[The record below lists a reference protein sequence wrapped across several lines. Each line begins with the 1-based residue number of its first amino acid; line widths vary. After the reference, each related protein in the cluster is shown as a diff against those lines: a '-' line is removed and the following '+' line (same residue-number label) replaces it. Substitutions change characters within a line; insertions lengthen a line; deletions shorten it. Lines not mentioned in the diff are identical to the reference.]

1 MVVAPDRFAQSVIA
15 FIGRYRRANSHS
27 VELGTFDR
35 TAKQRSMRRRPALV
49 PKPWRHV
56 NFALIAS
63 LAVVALP
70 AAAQTAPP
78 NAQTVITALRWRNVG
93 PGIGGRSVAVDAV
106 PGTPFTF
113 YFGGVDGGVWR
124 STNYGLTWTNI
135 TDGQLNASNSIGAL
149 AVAPS
154 NPKTI
159 YIGTGEADIRNTF
172 VTGDGIY
179 KTTDAGKTWHY
190 AGLKDTHTVAKIVID
205 PHDANVVYAAS
216 MGHVY
221 AKNAE
226 RGIFKSNDG
235 GSHWRK
241 VLYVDDATGA
251 SDLVMDPSHPTTL
264 YAAMWQA
271 YRTPYSLSS
280 GGPGSGLYKTT
291 DGGKRWTKISANPG
305 FATGLLG
312 RIGVSVAASDPKI
325 VYAIVQAKHGGVFR
339 SDDAGA
345 HWRLVNGSM
354 EMRQR
359 AFYYMAIYADPTDP
373 DTIYVPNARFFVSHD
388 GGKNFALL
396 RPPHGDNHIV
406 WIDPHNRRIILEG
419 NDGGATV
426 STDRGETWSSERNQ
440 LTAQFYHVA
449 LDDAFPFNIYGAQQ
463 DEGSFEGPSAS
474 SGGTILTS
482 DWKRTAL
489 GESTFIAPQPGNTN
503 VDYGSGYFSIMM
515 RHDAVT
521 DEYNSVSPYP
531 LYREGASSGE
541 LEYRL
546 AWTHPILFSPVNRK
560 ELLLG
565 AQYVLSSTDY
575 GQTWKKISPD
585 LTRNDPKT
593 EAASGG
599 PIDNDAS
606 SAEVYPYVS
615 ALAVS
620 PLDGDELWAG
630 SVDGLVHLTTN
641 HGATWTEIT
650 PPALP
655 QWAEITSIEPSH
667 TDKATAYLTAS
678 RYQYD
683 DFQPYIYKTT
693 DYGKTWTPL
702 SSGIP
707 PDQYLYTVRQDPNAP
722 NLFFLTTKSSVFVS
736 FDGAAHWQPL
746 TLNLP
751 NVQVRDVAIDAR
763 EGKVVIAT
771 HGRSMWVLDNLSLL
785 EQLTRT
791 APAAANGATL
801 YAPERA
807 WLTHAYGAPTFGG
820 SPNAAG
826 NGENPPFGATVI
838 FYVPRSYDGKTPVTL
853 TFKDSAGN
861 VVRSFALHLKSRAK
875 PEAPSE
881 RYHPTEDE
889 ARANARL
896 TGIAPGMNVFQW
908 DLRYPEATEIM
919 GFEPSGSGGG
929 LEDSLLGPQIVP
941 GNYNVTLQYGNAQVS
956 QPLTL
961 ALDPRSSAT
970 AQDLAARRDL
980 GLKIHA
986 LQDELDRKVNA
997 AIVIRAKL
1005 GPGAA
1010 AAQLDAAIGAVVD
1023 IVHPQA
1029 DEGALLYE
1037 SRLRDFVAYLNAE
1050 VDTGYVRPTAAEY
1063 AVFEKL
1069 SADAA
1074 SADARLDAAIAAA
1087 R

>member
-1 MVVAPDRFAQSVIA
+1 MEIQSERLNQPRQV
-15 FIGRYRRANSHS
+15 GKRLVGANS
-27 VELGTFDR
+27 
-35 TAKQRSMRRRPALV
+35 
-49 PKPWRHV
+49 
-56 NFALIAS
+56 FALIAAS
-63 LAVVALP
+63 LVMVAVP
-70 AAAQTAPP
+70 AGAQTSAPT
-78 NAQTVITALRWRNVG
+78 AQTIISALHWRNVG

-135 TDGQLNASNSIGAL
+135 SDGQLNTSNSIGAL

-172 VTGDGIY
+172 VTGDGVY
-179 KTTDAGKTWHY
+179 KTTDAGKSWHY
-190 AGLKDTHTVAKIVID
+190 AGLKDTHTVAKIVVD

-226 RGIFKSNDG
+226 RGVFKSTDG
-235 GSHWRK
+235 GSHWTK
-241 VLYVDDATGA
+241 VLYVDDTTGA
-251 SDLVMDPSHPTTL
+251 CDLVMDPSHPKTL

-271 YRTPYSLSS
+271 YRTPYSLNS
-280 GGPGSGLYKTT
+280 GGPGSGLYKTA
-291 DGGKRWTKISANPG
+291 DGGRHWTKISANPG
-305 FATGLLG
+305 FANGVLG
-312 RIGVSVAASDPKI
+312 RIGVSVAASDPQI
-325 VYAIVQAKHGGVFR
+325 VYAIVQAKNGGIFR
-339 SDDAGA
+339 SEDGGA
-345 HWRLVNGSM
+345 HWKLVNDSM

-373 DTIYVPNARFFVSHD
+373 NRIYVPNARFFVSHD
-388 GGKNFALL
+388 GGKSFGVL

-406 WIDPHNRRIILEG
+406 WIDPHNPRIILEG

-426 STDRGETWSSERNQ
+426 STDRGETWSSEHNQ

-449 LDDAFPFNIYGAQQ
+449 LDEAFPFNIYGAQQ

-474 SGGTILTS
+474 SSGTILTS
-482 DWKRTAL
+482 DWKQTAL

-515 RHDAVT
+515 RHDAIT

-546 AWTHPILFSPVNRK
+546 AWTHPILFSPINRR

-575 GQTWKKISPD
+575 GQTWRKISPD
-585 LTRNDPKT
+585 LTRDEKT
-593 EAASGG
+593 SEAASGG

-620 PLDGDELWAG
+620 PLDGNELWAG
-630 SVDGLVHLTTN
+630 SVDGLLHLTTN
-641 HGATWTEIT
+641 HGTTWSAIT

-667 TDKATAYLTAS
+667 IDKATAYVTAS

-683 DFQPYIYKTT
+683 DFHPYLYKTT
-693 DYGKTWTPL
+693 DFGKTWTSL
-702 SSGIP
+702 SDRLPS
-707 PDQYLYTVRQDPNAP
+707 DQYLYTVRQDPDAP
-722 NLFFLTTKSSVFVS
+722 NLFFLTTKSTVFVS
-736 FDGAAHWQPL
+736 FNGASDWQPL

-751 NVQVRDVAIDAR
+751 NVQVRDVAIDTR

-771 HGRSMWVLDNLSLL
+771 HGRSMWVLDNLTLL
-785 EQLTRT
+785 EQLTKP
-791 APAAANGATL
+791 PAANANGALL
-801 YAPERA
+801 YGPERA
-807 WLTHAYGAPTFGG
+807 WLTHAYGKPAFGG
-820 SPNAAG
+820 PANASG

-838 FYVPRSYDGKTPVTL
+838 FYVPRSYGGNTPVSL

-861 VVRSFALHLKSRAK
+861 VVRYFALHMKSRAK
-875 PEAPSE
+875 SEAPSE
-881 RYHPTEDE
+881 RYHPTEDL
-889 ARANARL
+889 ARAYSRL
-896 TGIAPGMNVFQW
+896 TGITTGMNVFQW
-908 DLRYPEATEIM
+908 DLRYPDATEIT

-929 LEDSLLGPQIVP
+929 LDDSLLGPQIVP
-941 GNYNVTLQYGNAQVS
+941 GNYTVTLEYGGAHIS
-956 QPLTL
+956 QPLEL
-961 ALDPRSSAT
+961 ALDPRSTAT

-980 GLKIHA
+980 GLRIHA
-986 LQDELDRKVNA
+986 LQDELDRTVNA
-997 AIVIRAKL
+997 AIAARAKV
-1005 GPGAA
+1005 GAGA
-1010 AAQLDAAIGAVVD
+1010 VSEQLDAAIGAVVD
-1023 IVHPQA
+1023 IVHRQA

-1037 SRLRDFVAYLNAE
+1037 SRLRSFIAYLNAE
-1050 VDTGYVRPTAAEY
+1050 VDMGYVRPTAAEY

-1074 SADARLDAAIAAA
+1074 SAEAKLKTAIAAA
-1087 R
+1087 H

>member
-1 MVVAPDRFAQSVIA
+1 MLAIA
-15 FIGRYRRANSHS
+15 A
-27 VELGTFDR
+27 T
-35 TAKQRSMRRRPALV
+35 
-49 PKPWRHV
+49 
-56 NFALIAS
+56 
-63 LAVVALP
+63 LAIVALRADGQMTTP
-70 AAAQTAPP
+70 TT
-78 NAQTVITALRWRNVG
+78 QTVVTALHWRNVG

-106 PGTPFTF
+106 PGNPFTF

-124 STNYGLTWTNI
+124 STNYGLTWANI
-135 TDGQLNASNSIGAL
+135 TDGQLNVSNSIGAL

-154 NPKTI
+154 DRKTI
-159 YIGTGEADIRNTF
+159 YVGTGEADIRNTF
-172 VTGDGIY
+172 VTGDGVY

-190 AGLKDTHTVAKIVID
+190 AGLKHTHTVAKIVID
-205 PHDANVVYAAS
+205 PHDANVVYVAS

-226 RGIFKSNDG
+226 RGVFKSTDG
-235 GSHWRK
+235 GAHWSK
-241 VLYVDDATGA
+241 VLYVDDSTGGC
-251 SDLVMDPSHPTTL
+251 DLVMDPSHPKTL

-271 YRTPYSLSS
+271 YRTPYSLNS

-291 DGGKRWTKISANPG
+291 DGGRHWAKISSNSG
-305 FATGLLG
+305 FATGVLG
-312 RIGVSVAASDPKI
+312 HIGVSVAASDPKI
-325 VYAIVQAKHGGVFR
+325 VYAIVQARNGGIFR
-339 SDDAGA
+339 SVDGGA
-345 HWRLVNGSM
+345 HWNLVNNSM

-359 AFYYMAIYADPTDP
+359 AFYYMTIYADPTDP
-373 DTIYVPNARFFVSHD
+373 NRIYVPNARFFVSHD
-388 GGKNFALL
+388 GGKNFSLL
-396 RPPHGDNHIV
+396 RPPHGDNHVV
-406 WIDPHNRRIILEG
+406 WIDPHNPRIILEG

-426 STDRGETWSSERNQ
+426 STDRGETWSSEHNQ

-449 LDDAFPFNIYGAQQ
+449 LDQAFPFNIYGAQQ

-503 VDYGSGYFSIMM
+503 IDYGSGYFSIMM

-546 AWTHPILFSPVNRK
+546 AWTHPILFSPVNPK
-560 ELLLG
+560 ELLVG
-565 AQYVLSSTDY
+565 AQYVLGSTDY

-585 LTRNDPKT
+585 LTRNDAKS

-630 SVDGLVHLTTN
+630 SADGLVHLTTN
-641 HGATWTEIT
+641 HGVTWSEIT

-667 TDKATAYLTAS
+667 LDKATAYLTAS

-683 DFQPYIYKTT
+683 DFHPFIYKTT
-693 DYGKTWTPL
+693 DFGKTWTSL
-702 SSGIP
+702 SAGLPS
-707 PDQYLYTVRQDPNAP
+707 DQYLYTVRQDPNAP
-722 NLFFLTTKSSVFVS
+722 NLFFLTTRSTVFIS

-771 HGRSMWVLDNLSLL
+771 HGRSMWVLDNLTLL
-785 EQLTRT
+785 EQLTKP
-791 APAAANGATL
+791 APANASGAVL
-801 YAPERA
+801 YAPQRA
-807 WLTHAYGAPTFGG
+807 WLTHAYGTPAFGG
-820 SPNAAG
+820 APNASG

-838 FYVPRSYDGKTPVTL
+838 FYVPRSYDGKTPVSL

-881 RYHPTEDE
+881 RYHPTEDR
-889 ARANARL
+889 ARAYARL
-896 TGIAPGMNVFQW
+896 TGIAPGMNAFQW
-908 DLRYPEATEIM
+908 DLRYPEATEVT

-941 GNYNVTLQYGNAQVS
+941 ANDTVTLDYGGAQMS
-956 QPLTL
+956 QPLEL
-961 ALDPRSSAT
+961 ALDPRSAAT
-970 AQDLAARRDL
+970 PQDLAARRDL
-980 GLKIHA
+980 GLKIYA
-986 LQDELDRKVNA
+986 LQDRLDRTINA
-997 AIVIRAKL
+997 AIAARATA
-1005 GPGAA
+1005 GASRAA

-1023 IVHPQA
+1023 IEHPQA

-1037 SRLRDFVAYLNAE
+1037 SRLRNFIAYLNAE
-1050 VDTGYVRPTAAEY
+1050 VDTGYVRPTAAQY
-1063 AVFEKL
+1063 AVFDKL
-1069 SADAA
+1069 STAAA
-1074 SADARLDAAIAAA
+1074 SAEARLEAAIAAA

>member
-1 MVVAPDRFAQSVIA
+1 MARSSNYPTAFRRTGAKSFGLVA
-15 FIGRYRRANSHS
+15 
-27 VELGTFDR
+27 
-35 TAKQRSMRRRPALV
+35 
-49 PKPWRHV
+49 
-56 NFALIAS
+56 AS
-63 LAVVALP
+63 LAVAALP
-70 AAAQTAPP
+70 AAAQSAAPS
-78 NAQTVITALRWRNVG
+78 AQTVIAALHWRNVG

-135 TDGQLNASNSIGAL
+135 TDGQLNGSNSIGAL

-154 NPKTI
+154 DPKTI

-172 VTGDGIY
+172 ITGDGVY

-190 AGLKDTHTVAKIVID
+190 AGLRDTHTVAKIVID
-205 PHDANVVYAAS
+205 PHDAKLIYAAS

-226 RGIFKSNDG
+226 RGIFKSTDG
-235 GSHWRK
+235 GAHWSR

-251 SDLVMDPSHPTTL
+251 CDLVMDSSHPKTL

-271 YRTPYSLSS
+271 YRTPYSLNS
-280 GGPGSGLYKTT
+280 GGPGSGLYRTT
-291 DGGKRWTKISANPG
+291 DGGRHWTKISSNPG
-305 FATGLLG
+305 FATGTLG
-312 RIGVSVAASDPKI
+312 RIGVSVAASNPNV
-325 VYAIVQAKHGGVFR
+325 VYAIVQAKNGGIFR
-339 SDDAGA
+339 SEDRGA
-345 HWRLVNGSM
+345 HWKLVNDSM

-373 DTIYVPNARFFVSHD
+373 NRIYVPNARFFVSKD
-388 GGKNFALL
+388 GGKNFSLL
-396 RPPHGDNHIV
+396 RPPHGDNHVV
-406 WIDPHNRRIILEG
+406 WIDPHNPRIILEG

-426 STDRGETWSSERNQ
+426 SSDRGETWSSEHNQ

-449 LDDAFPFNIYGAQQ
+449 LDEAFPFNIYGAQQ

-474 SGGTILTS
+474 SGGTILTT
-482 DWKRTAL
+482 DWRRTAL

-541 LEYRL
+541 LEDRL
-546 AWTHPILFSPVNRK
+546 AWTHPIFFSPVNRR

-565 AQYVLSSTDY
+565 AQHVLSSTDY
-575 GQTWKKISPD
+575 GQTWRKISPD
-585 LTRNDPKT
+585 LTRNDKNS

-606 SAEVYPYVS
+606 SAEVYPYIS

-630 SVDGLVHLTTN
+630 SVDGLVHVSTD
-641 HGATWTEIT
+641 HGATWNAIT
-650 PPALP
+650 PPELP

-667 TDKATAYLTAS
+667 TDKRTAYLTAS

-683 DFQPYIYKTT
+683 DFHPFIYKTT
-693 DYGKTWTPL
+693 DLGKSWTSL
-702 SSGIP
+702 SSSLP
-707 PDQYLYTVRQDPNAP
+707 SNQYLYTIRQDPNAP
-722 NLFFLTTKSSVFVS
+722 NLFFLTTKSTIFVS
-736 FDGAAHWQPL
+736 FDGAANWQPL

-751 NVQVRDVAIDAR
+751 NVQVRDVAINTR
-763 EGKVVIAT
+763 EGKLVIAT
-771 HGRSMWVLDNLSLL
+771 HGRSMWVLDNLTLL
-785 EQLTRT
+785 EQLTRP
-791 APAAANGATL
+791 APAAANGAVL

-807 WLTHAYGAPTFGG
+807 WLTHAYGAPLFGG
-820 SPNAAG
+820 SPNASG
-826 NGENPPFGATVI
+826 NGENPAFGATVI
-838 FYVPRSYDGKTPVTL
+838 FYVPRSYDGKTPVSL

-861 VVRSFALHLKSRAK
+861 VVRSFALHAKSHAK
-875 PEAPSE
+875 PETPSE
-881 RYHPTEDE
+881 RYHPTEDQ
-889 ARANARL
+889 ARAYARL
-896 TGIAPGMNVFQW
+896 TGIAPGMNLFQW
-908 DLRYPEATEIM
+908 DLRYPDAAEVT

-929 LEDSLLGPQIVP
+929 LDDSLLGPQIVP
-941 GNYNVTLQYGNAQVS
+941 GNYTVTLAYGGAQIS
-956 QPLTL
+956 QPFAL
-961 ALDPRSSAT
+961 ALDPRSAAT

-986 LQDELDRKVNA
+986 LQDELDRAVNA
-997 AIVIRAKL
+997 AVAARARV
-1005 GPGAA
+1005 GATGAA
-1010 AAQLDAAIGAVVD
+1010 AAQLDAAIGSVVD

-1037 SRLRDFVAYLNAE
+1037 SRLRNFIAYLNAE

-1063 AVFEKL
+1063 AVFDRL

-1074 SADARLDAAIAAA
+1074 SAEARLKAAIVGAP
-1087 R
+1087 

>member
-1 MVVAPDRFAQSVIA
+1 MNAR
-15 FIGRYRRANSHS
+15 
-27 VELGTFDR
+27 L
-35 TAKQRSMRRRPALV
+35 
-49 PKPWRHV
+49 
-56 NFALIAS
+56 S
-63 LAVVALP
+63 LATIACMAVAALP
-70 AAAQTAPP
+70 AGAQIAAPT
-78 NAQTVITALRWRNVG
+78 AQTVAGSLHWRNVG

-154 NPKTI
+154 DSKTI

-172 VTGDGIY
+172 ITGDGIY
-179 KTTDAGKTWHY
+179 KTSDAGKTWHY
-190 AGLKDTHTVAKIVID
+190 AGLKETHTVAKIVVD

-221 AKNAE
+221 ASNSA
-226 RGIFKSNDG
+226 RGVFKSTDG
-235 GSHWRK
+235 GSHWTK

-251 SDLVMDPSHPTTL
+251 CDLVMDPSHPKTL

-271 YRTPYSLSS
+271 YRTAYSLNS

-291 DGGKRWTKISANPG
+291 DGGRHWTKISANPG
-305 FATGLLG
+305 FATGVLG

-325 VYAIVQAKHGGVFR
+325 VYAIVQAKNGGIFR
-339 SDDAGA
+339 SGDGGG
-345 HWRLVNGSM
+345 HWQLVNDSM

-359 AFYYMAIYADPTDP
+359 AFYYTAIYADPTDP
-373 DTIYVPNARFFVSHD
+373 NRIYVPNARFFVSRD
-388 GGKNFALL
+388 GGKSFTLL
-396 RPPHGDNHIV
+396 RPPHGDNHSV
-406 WIDPHNRRIILEG
+406 WIDPQNPRIILEG

-426 STDRGETWSSERNQ
+426 SVDRGETWSGEHNQ

-449 LDDAFPFNIYGAQQ
+449 LDEAFPFNIYGAQQ

-474 SGGTILTS
+474 STGTILTS

-565 AQYVLSSTDY
+565 AQYVLSSTDD

-585 LTRNDPKT
+585 LTRNDAKS

-599 PIDNDAS
+599 RIDNDAS
-606 SAEVYPYVS
+606 SAEIYPYVS

-620 PLDGDELWAG
+620 PLDGNEIWAG
-630 SVDGLVHLTTN
+630 SVDGLVHLTTD
-641 HGATWTEIT
+641 HGATWSAIT

-667 TDKATAYLTAS
+667 TDRGTAYLTAS

-683 DFQPYIYKTT
+683 DFHPFIYETK
-693 DYGKTWTPL
+693 DFGKTWASLDGTLP
-702 SSGIP
+702 S
-707 PDQYLYTVRQDPNAP
+707 DQYLYTVRQDPNAP
-722 NLFFLTTKSSVFVS
+722 NLFFLTGRSTVFVS
-736 FDGAAHWQPL
+736 FDGAADWQPL

-771 HGRSMWVLDNLSLL
+771 HGRSMWVLDNLALL
-785 EQLTRT
+785 EQLTRP
-791 APAAANGATL
+791 APANANGAVL

-807 WLTHAYGAPTFGG
+807 WLTHAYGMPAFGAAA
-820 SPNAAG
+820 NAAG

-838 FYVPRSYDGKTPVTL
+838 FYVPRSYDGKTPASL

-861 VVRSFALHLKSRAK
+861 VVRSFTLHLKSQAK
-875 PEAPSE
+875 PEVPSE
-881 RYHPTEDE
+881 RYHPTEDR
-889 ARANARL
+889 ARAYARL
-896 TGIAPGMNVFQW
+896 TGIKPGMNAFQW
-908 DLRYPEATEIM
+908 DLRYPDATEIT

-929 LEDSLLGPQIVP
+929 LEDSLSGPQIVP
-941 GNYNVTLQYGNAQVS
+941 GTYTVTLEYGGAQVS
-956 QPLTL
+956 QRLQL
-961 ALDPRSSAT
+961 ALDPRSAAT

-980 GLKIHA
+980 GLKINA
-986 LQDELDRKVNA
+986 LQDRLDRAVNA
-997 AIVIRAKL
+997 AIAARARA
-1005 GPGAA
+1005 GATSAA
-1010 AAQLDAAIGAVVD
+1010 AAQLDSAIGAVVD
-1023 IVHPQA
+1023 VVHTQA

-1037 SRLRDFVAYLNAE
+1037 SRLRNFIAYLGAE
-1050 VDTGYVRPTAAEY
+1050 VDTGYVCPTSAEY
-1063 AVFEKL
+1063 AVFDKL
-1069 SADAA
+1069 SADVANA
-1074 SADARLDAAIAAA
+1074 EAQLNSAMSAA

>member
-1 MVVAPDRFAQSVIA
+1 MIA
-15 FIGRYRRANSHS
+15 RIFVS
-27 VELGTFDR
+27 
-35 TAKQRSMRRRPALV
+35 
-49 PKPWRHV
+49 
-56 NFALIAS
+56 IAAC
-63 LAVVALP
+63 LAIVALP
-70 AAAQTAPP
+70 AGAQMSVPSAE
-78 NAQTVITALRWRNVG
+78 TVMSALHWRNVG

-106 PGTPFTF
+106 PGNPFTF

-135 TDGQLNASNSIGAL
+135 TDGELKASNSIGAL
-149 AVAPS
+149 AVSPS
-154 NPKTI
+154 DAKII
-159 YIGTGEADIRNTF
+159 YVGTGEADIRNTF
-172 VTGDGIY
+172 ITGDGVY
-179 KTTDAGKTWHY
+179 KTTDAGKTWRY
-190 AGLKDTHTVAKIVID
+190 AGLKDTHTIGKIVVDPRDAKI
-205 PHDANVVYAAS
+205 VYAAS

-226 RGIFKSNDG
+226 RGVFKSIDG
-235 GSHWRK
+235 GAHWSK

-251 SDLVMDPSHPTTL
+251 ADLVMDPSHPATL

-271 YRTPYSLSS
+271 YRTPYSLNS
-280 GGPGSGLYKTT
+280 GGPGSALYKTT
-291 DGGKRWTKISANPG
+291 DGGRHWTKISTNPG
-305 FATGLLG
+305 FATGMLG
-312 RIGVSVAASDPKI
+312 RIGVSIAASDPKI
-325 VYAIVQAKHGGVFR
+325 VYAIVQAHNGGIFR
-339 SDDAGA
+339 SADGGA
-345 HWRLVNGSM
+345 HWRLVNDSM

-359 AFYYMAIYADPTDP
+359 AFYYTTVYADPTDP
-373 DTIYVPNARFFVSHD
+373 NTIYVPNARFFVSRD
-388 GGKNFALL
+388 GGKNFSLL

-406 WIDPHNRRIILEG
+406 WIDPNNPRIILEG

-426 STDRGETWSSERNQ
+426 STDRGKTWSSEHNQ
-440 LTAQFYHVA
+440 LTAQFYHLA
-449 LDDAFPFNIYGAQQ
+449 LDQAFPFNIYGAQQ

-474 SGGTILTS
+474 ASGTIPTT

-515 RHDAVT
+515 RHDAAT

-546 AWTHPILFSPVNRK
+546 AWTHPIFFSPVNRR
-560 ELLLG
+560 ELLVG
-565 AQYVLSSTDY
+565 AQYVLTSTDY

-585 LTRNDPKT
+585 LTRNDAT
-593 EAASGG
+593 SEAASGG

-630 SVDGLVHLTTN
+630 SVDGLVHLTTD
-641 HGATWTEIT
+641 HGATWREIT

-683 DFQPYIYKTT
+683 DFHPFIYKTT
-693 DYGKTWTPL
+693 DFGKTWTSLGDSLP
-702 SSGIP
+702 S
-707 PDQYLYTVRQDPNAP
+707 DQYLYTVRQDPNAP
-722 NLFFLTTKSSVFVS
+722 NLFFLTTRSTVFVS
-736 FDGAAHWQPL
+736 FDGAANWRPL

-785 EQLTRT
+785 EQLTKPV
-791 APAAANGATL
+791 PAGANGAVL
-801 YAPERA
+801 YAPQRS
-807 WLTHAYGAPTFGG
+807 WLTHAYGVPMFGG
-820 SPNAAG
+820 APNASG

-838 FYVPRSYDGKTPVTL
+838 FYVPRSYDGKTPVSL
-853 TFKDSAGN
+853 TFKDGAGN
-861 VVRSFALHLKSRAK
+861 VVRSYALHPKSRAK
-875 PEAPSE
+875 PEEPSE
-881 RYHPTEDE
+881 RYHPTEDR
-889 ARANARL
+889 ARAYARL

-908 DLRYPEATEIM
+908 DLRYPDATEVT

-941 GNYNVTLQYGNAQVS
+941 GNYTVTLEYGGAQTS
-956 QPLTL
+956 QQLEL
-961 ALDPRSSAT
+961 SLDPRSSAT

-986 LQDELDRKVNA
+986 LQEELDRTVNA
-997 AIVIRAKL
+997 AIAARAKL
-1005 GPGAA
+1005 AAGSTA
-1010 AAQLDAAIGAVVD
+1010 AAQLEAAIGAVVD

-1037 SRLRDFVAYLNAE
+1037 SRLRNFIAYLNAE

-1063 AVFEKL
+1063 AVFDKL

-1074 SADARLDAAIAAA
+1074 NAEVRLKAAIAATL
-1087 R
+1087 RN

>member
-1 MVVAPDRFAQSVIA
+1 MAGRPTYPPEFRRKISQLATMKTGLKRVGRLRQTGRRLVAPKS
-15 FIGRYRRANSHS
+15 
-27 VELGTFDR
+27 
-35 TAKQRSMRRRPALV
+35 
-49 PKPWRHV
+49 
-56 NFALIAS
+56 FALIAF
-63 LAVVALP
+63 LLTAALP
-70 AAAQTAPP
+70 ASAQISAPT
-78 NAQTVITALRWRNVG
+78 AQTVMTALHWRNVG

-135 TDGQLNASNSIGAL
+135 TDGQLNVSNSIGAL

-154 NPKTI
+154 EPKTI

-172 VTGDGIY
+172 VTGDGVY

-190 AGLKDTHTVAKIVID
+190 AGLKDTHTVAKIVVD

-221 AKNAE
+221 ARNAE
-226 RGIFKSNDG
+226 RGIFKSIDG
-235 GSHWRK
+235 GSHWSK

-251 SDLVMDPSHPTTL
+251 CDLVMDRLHPKTL

-271 YRTPYSLSS
+271 YRTPFSLNS

-291 DGGKRWTKISANPG
+291 DGGGHWTKISANPG
-305 FATGLLG
+305 FATGVLG
-312 RIGVSVAASDPKI
+312 RIGVSVAASDPNI
-325 VYAIVQAKHGGVFR
+325 VYAIVQAKNGGIFR
-339 SDDAGA
+339 SEDGGA
-345 HWRLVNGSM
+345 HWTLVNNSM

-373 DTIYVPNARFFVSHD
+373 NWIYVPNARFFVSHD

-396 RPPHGDNHIV
+396 RPPHGDNHVV
-406 WIDPHNRRIILEG
+406 WIDPHNPRIILEG

-426 STDRGETWSSERNQ
+426 SSDRGETWSSEHNQ
-440 LTAQFYHVA
+440 LTGQFYHVA
-449 LDDAFPFNIYGAQQ
+449 LDEAFPFNIYGAQQ

-474 SGGTILTS
+474 STGTILTT

-503 VDYGSGYFSIMM
+503 IDYGSGYFSIMM
-515 RHDAVT
+515 RHDAIT

-541 LEYRL
+541 LEDRL
-546 AWTHPILFSPVNRK
+546 AWTHPILFSPVNRR
-560 ELLLG
+560 ELLVG

-585 LTRNDPKT
+585 LTRNDTKS

-620 PLDGDELWAG
+620 PLDGNELWAG

-641 HGATWTEIT
+641 HGATWSAIT

-667 TDKATAYLTAS
+667 TDRATAYLTAS

-683 DFQPYIYKTT
+683 DFHPFIYKTT
-693 DYGKTWTPL
+693 DFGKTWTSL
-702 SSGIP
+702 SGGLPSG
-707 PDQYLYTVRQDPNAP
+707 QYLYTVRQDPNAP
-722 NLFFLTTKSSVFVS
+722 NLFFLTAKSTVFVS

-751 NVQVRDVAIDAR
+751 DVQVRDVAIDAR
-763 EGKVVIAT
+763 EGKIVIAT
-771 HGRSMWVLDNLSLL
+771 HGRSMWVLDNLTLL
-785 EQLTRT
+785 EQLTR
-791 APAAANGATL
+791 PASANANGAVL

-807 WLTHAYGAPTFGG
+807 WLTHAYGTPAFGG
-820 SPNAAG
+820 TANSSG

-838 FYVPRSYDGKTPVTL
+838 FYVPRSYDGKTPVSL
-853 TFKDSAGN
+853 AFKDSAGN
-861 VVRSFALHLKSRAK
+861 IVRSYALHLKSQAK

-881 RYHPTEDE
+881 RYHPTED
-889 ARANARL
+889 RAHAFARL
-896 TGIAPGMNVFQW
+896 TGIAPGMNVFPW
-908 DLRYPEATEIM
+908 DLRYPDATEVT

-941 GNYNVTLQYGNAQVS
+941 GNYSVTLEYGGAQMS
-956 QPLTL
+956 QPLEL
-961 ALDPRSSAT
+961 ALDPRSTAT

-980 GLKIHA
+980 GLKIQA
-986 LQDELDRKVNA
+986 LQDQLDRTVNA
-997 AIVIRAKL
+997 AIAARAKV
-1005 GPGAA
+1005 GAPSPV

-1029 DEGALLYE
+1029 DEGSLLYE
-1037 SRLRDFVAYLNAE
+1037 ARLRDFVAYLNAE
-1050 VDTGYVRPTAAEY
+1050 VDTGYVHPTAAEY
-1063 AVFEKL
+1063 AVFDKL

-1074 SADARLDAAIAAA
+1074 SAEARLTAAIAAA
-1087 R
+1087 H